1 MITIRDKLTLFRGII
16 EQSFREKQN
25 ARKAELD
32 AHSDAQKKE
41 LSTAIEEAREAL
53 QRRAAAQ
60 EKAAT
65 AGRERMERESQR
77 QLRLRSRGAAWADL
91 QHSLKLRLRADLRQ
105 PEWLALLCRKALLGG
120 SEVDLLLC
128 EHGLRE
134 QLLPIVRELLA
145 LPEDAPLPFTL
156 REEVQL
162 EGLHFYYKNGTV
174 ESCSAD
180 EFMRS
185 LSDEAIKELDKLLNQ
200 GEKGAASCQQ

>member
-32 AHSDAQKKE
+32 AHSNAQKKE

-91 QHSLKLRLRADLRQ
+91 QHSLKLRLRAALRQ
-105 PEWLALLCRKALLGG
+105 PEWLALLCSKTLLGG

-128 EHGLRE
+128 ERGLRE
-134 QLLPIVRELLA
+134 PLLPIVRELLA

-156 REEVQL
+156 REEAQL

>member
-16 EQSFREKQN
+16 EQSFREQQN

-41 LSTAIEEAREAL
+41 LSTAIEEARETL
-53 QRRAAAQ
+53 QQRAAAQ
-60 EKAAT
+60 EKAAS
-65 AGRERMERESQR
+65 AGRERMERESHRQR
-77 QLRLRSRGAAWADL
+77 RLRTRGAAWADL

-105 PEWLALLCRKALLGG
+105 PDWLTLICRKALLGG

-128 EHGLRE
+128 ERGLRE
-134 QLLPIVRELLA
+134 PLMPIVHEILA
-145 LPEDAPLPFTL
+145 LPEEAPLPFTL
-156 REEVQL
+156 REEAQL

-174 ESCSAD
+174 ESYSAD
-180 EFMRS
+180 ELMRS
-185 LSDEAIKELDKLLNQ
+185 LGDEAIKELDKLLNQ